1 MRRKIIGET
10 VLELGETELKIIGE
24 YVKKH
29 LPQWFYEADIIPGYL
44 YTHYLLVERIV
55 RLEESIKYQM
65 YKLEKKIQQIDEK
78 IELED
83 LRYEARQ
90 KQLIK

>member
-1 MRRKIIGET
+1 M
-10 VLELGETELKIIGE
+10 ELGEAELKIIAE
-24 YVKKH
+24 YVKNHIPK
-29 LPQWFYEADIIPGYL
+29 WFYEAGIIPGYL
-44 YTHYLLVERIV
+44 YTDYLLVERIA
-55 RLEESIKYQM
+55 RLEELIKYQM